1 MPQDLTNEGIGLLT
15 SIAVFIVIIV
25 ALEIFGILKKK

>member
-1 MPQDLTNEGIGLLT
+1 MPQDLTNEGITFLT

-25 ALEIFGILKKK
+25 ALEIFGMLKKK